1 VSQLVRVVEAKEPWA
16 EYQLEDGTRLRFRLT
31 ACNFRLT
38 GKLTD
43 LGDPEYSFSHQL
55 QIETHVPKQA
65 VSERPIGP
73 GFPVNVRPSDYCASA
88 EDCG

>member
-1 VSQLVRVVEAKEPWA
+1 MSQLVRVVTATEPWA

-43 LGDPEYSFSHQL
+43 LGDPEYSFTHQL
-55 QIETHVPKQA
+55 QIETHVRPVA
-65 VSERPIGP
+65 VALSLVQPNEVG
-73 GFPVNVRPSDYCASA
+73 GSYCAPA
-88 EDCG
+88 EDVG